1 MRIIRLTIILI
12 TISAFL
18 SACVTKKKY
27 SELDQTLKMSQ
38 NSTTDCETKQA
49 KSAVAIKKLNEQIKE
64 LQGALDSTVKQVIDA
79 QSATKNN
86 DNNQLINVL
95 KDMSVLTPSQAEGV
109 TQSLQAIS
117 TSGQTPD
124 ALKANL
130 ISNLKSSIGGD
141 NDTDISIQNDKG
153 SLYIDLT
160 DHMFFNSGSSDLT
173 DRAKMIIGKVA
184 KILNAYPDM
193 HFMIE
198 GHTDNKPIHTATV
211 ADNWDL
217 SIRRATTVVR
227 VLQKQYG
234 IKPERMAAAG
244 RGEYMPV
251 AANDTP
257 VHRAENRRVSIVIT
271 PGLDEYMKL
280 LIKK

>member
-1 MRIIRLTIILI
+1 MRITRLFIILI
-12 TISAFL
+12 TISATL

-27 SELDQTLKMSQ
+27 DTLDQSLKMAQ
-38 NSTTDCETKQA
+38 NSTTDCEAKQA
-49 KSAVAIKKLNEQIKE
+49 KSAVAIKKLNEQ
-64 LQGALDSTVKQVIDA
+64 VKDL
-79 QSATKNN
+79 QSAVDSFMKQAEAQATKKSGGES
-86 DNNQLINVL
+86 QLLNVL
-95 KDMSVLTPSQAEGV
+95 KEMAVLTPAQAEGV
-109 TQSLQAIS
+109 TQSLQTIS
-117 TSGQTPD
+117 TSGQTPE

-141 NDTDISIQNDKG
+141 NDTDISIQSDKG

-160 DHMFFNSGSSDLT
+160 DHMFFNSGSADLT
-173 DRAKMIIGKVA
+173 DRAKAIVAKVA

-198 GHTDNKPIHTATV
+198 GHTDNKPIHTAAV

-217 SIRRATTVVR
+217 SIRRATTVIR
-227 VLQKQYG
+227 ILQKQYG
-234 IKPERMAAAG
+234 IKPDRMSAAG
-244 RGEYMPV
+244 RGEYAPI

-257 VHRAENRRVSIVIT
+257 IHRAENRRVSIVIT
-271 PGLDEYMKL
+271 PALDEYMKL